1 MYFPS
6 KMPKT
11 FIIQKKISPKIH
23 MKSKKKKNKKT
34 LKAILS
40 NAGSIMKLYYWAIIT
55 KIKISV
61 SGIEDSQT
69 HIATAV

>member
-1 MYFPS
+1 
-6 KMPKT
+6 MPKT

-23 MKSKKKKNKKT
+23 MKSKKKKKNTQSNPEQCWKYHEIILLGHNNKNK
-34 LKAILS
+34 
-40 NAGSIMKLYYWAIIT
+40 
-55 KIKISV
+55 KISV